1 MHLFSILQFFSGPTK
16 ASGSESIIVDWYGC
30 TWVIEWV
37 RVNFCQ
43 LLLVT
48 VVAAAMVAIVV
59 VVGNI
64 IIDYGCI
71 ESNLRQGSRKS

>member
-1 MHLFSILQFFSGPTK
+1 MRSIFPKSV
-16 ASGSESIIVDWYGC
+16 SIDKPIVDWYGC
-30 TWVIEWV
+30 TWVIDWV

-48 VVAAAMVAIVV
+48 VVADTVVVAAAMVAIVV
-59 VVGNI
+59 VVGNL